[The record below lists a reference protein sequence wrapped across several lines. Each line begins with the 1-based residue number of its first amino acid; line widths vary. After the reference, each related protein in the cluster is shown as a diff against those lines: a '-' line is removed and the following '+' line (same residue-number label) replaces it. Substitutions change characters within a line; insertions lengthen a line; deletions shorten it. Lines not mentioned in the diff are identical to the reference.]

1 MSRTCRRLVS
11 ESGVWAA
18 PHEHPQTVPA
28 HDCTQCPKTGFPPD
42 PKIAASGCSSPAP
55 SWPGRRGLG
64 QRKQTEQG
72 TLVITGRGRPTLPGA
87 ERYTPGATCAA
98 ASPRGHGRLP
108 GETEVGYPG
117 ALTTSRPLPRA
128 ISDRRVHDPEHGPS
142 RGSVLPGV
150 LGEGK
155 GRSQAWDPVFPS
167 SPARHARP
175 LATVTLR
182 GAKPVGRLRLHL
194 RRQCVLEPCAQQSR
208 SLSSRRYLV
217 QVLNPRGGARG
228 AEPKGQPA
236 RLARP
241 FGQ

>member
-1 MSRTCRRLVS
+1 MTVRSVQRQDSPGPHDRCQWLLVS
-11 ESGVWAA
+11 SPELAWQAG
-18 PHEHPQTVPA
+18 
-28 HDCTQCPKTGFPPD
+28 TGAKKANRAGHAGD
-42 PKIAASGCSSPAP
+42 H
-55 SWPGRRGLG
+55 R
-64 QRKQTEQG
+64 
-72 TLVITGRGRPTLPGA
+72 PGA
-87 ERYTPGATCAA
+87 SHAARGGEVHYTPGATCAA

-194 RRQCVLEPCAQQSR
+194 RRQCVLEPCAQHSR

-217 QVLNPRGGARG
+217 QVLSPRGGARG

-236 RLARP
+236 LLARP
-241 FGQ
+241 FDQ

>member
-1 MSRTCRRLVS
+1 M
-11 ESGVWAA
+11 
-18 PHEHPQTVPA
+18 
-28 HDCTQCPKTGFPPD
+28 
-42 PKIAASGCSSPAP
+42 
-55 SWPGRRGLG
+55 
-64 QRKQTEQG
+64 
-72 TLVITGRGRPTLPGA
+72 ITGRGRPTLPGA

-155 GRSQAWDPVFPS
+155 ARSQAWDPVFPS

-228 AEPKGQPA
+228 AELEGRSPRDSQLGSHGRSANRNA
-236 RLARP
+236 RMRTRAGRSRS
-241 FGQ
+241 FGRANQLPRSSSCALGNLGRNRFV